1 MATILILLSL
11 FASILLI
18 LVVLIQPGK
27 SEMISGMGGL
37 GGQAANLFGVRQSRN
52 VLQNLTIGL
61 TISLMVMALLVN
73 RIFISDG
80 SEGGRVP
87 VTQGVTLPQPGALPT
102 TTQAPGQQ
110 PAAAPAPAAA
120 PTPTQQPPSE
130 QPAGK

>member
-1 MATILILLSL
+1 MPDHFLHDPRWRRLAWPFTIGFL
-11 FASILLI
+11 
-18 LVVLIQPGK
+18 
-27 SEMISGMGGL
+27 
-37 GGQAANLFGVRQSRN
+37 AALTV
-52 VLQNLTIGL
+52 LTIVL